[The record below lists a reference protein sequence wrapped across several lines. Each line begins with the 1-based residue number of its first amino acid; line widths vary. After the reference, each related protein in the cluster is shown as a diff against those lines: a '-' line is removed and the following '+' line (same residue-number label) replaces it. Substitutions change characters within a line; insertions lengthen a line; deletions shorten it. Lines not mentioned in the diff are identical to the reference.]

1 MEDTFGTR
9 LAEALRWN
17 NFTQE
22 GFAEK
27 IDVSGQMVWRY
38 CNDAA
43 YPKVEKLIKICKAL
57 DVSAD
62 WLLGLET

>member
-1 MEDTFGTR
+1 METFGMR

-27 IDVSGQMVWRY
+27 MGVSGQMVWRY
-38 CNDAA
+38 CNNAA
-43 YPKVEKLIKICKAL
+43 YPKLEKFIEICKAL
-57 DVSAD
+57 NVSAD